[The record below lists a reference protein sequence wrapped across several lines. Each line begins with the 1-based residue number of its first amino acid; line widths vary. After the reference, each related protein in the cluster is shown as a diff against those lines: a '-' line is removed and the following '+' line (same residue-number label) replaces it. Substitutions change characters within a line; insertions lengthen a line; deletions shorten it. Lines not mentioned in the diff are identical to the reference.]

1 MVEHSRQRRRQDA
14 LQRNA
19 DQEAKLAKI
28 RAKEG
33 RARDRY
39 KFGEPPHKKI
49 VRIKLASPK

>member
-33 RARDRY
+33 RARIRY
-39 KFGEPPHKKI
+39 ESGEPPSKKI
-49 VRIKLASPK
+49 VCIKLSSPK